1 MEAAQEYKKEIQ
13 DRLQFVMKERDLVV
27 DQLQLEEKRTQKC
40 LAQLKEEEENV
51 RSAFDKMQSFL
62 MEKKVRWLSQLGE
75 LEREIERRQEQNE
88 ARYSAEI
95 SSFNNLVAEMEMK
108 CQQPATQLLKDI
120 RSTLN
125 RCQKKRAKQ
134 LVPFSPEVE
143 ERLGSFCTL
152 ISVHKKALEM
162 CEDAMGSSGEWPPI
176 SRSDPVSDS
185 PRDGLTK
192 VVITLDPDTSGPHLI
207 LSDDL
212 KSVTWGQ
219 RRQNVTVNSTR
230 FDSMPCVLGQ
240 EKFNSGRYWWEVTLE
255 GKDKEMITQERWALG
270 VATESV
276 QRKGWFNLNPSE
288 GVWAIGKSSSPPCQ
302 ALAFTFPETTALIL
316 SQEPRKIQV
325 SLDYEEGRIEF
336 FEAGTKELIF
346 AFCSASF
353 SGKSVHPFF
362 LVWTEVR
369 LKC

>member
-1 MEAAQEYKKEIQ
+1 M
-13 DRLQFVMKERDLVV
+13 
-27 DQLQLEEKRTQKC
+27 
-40 LAQLKEEEENV
+40 
-51 RSAFDKMQSFL
+51 
-62 MEKKVRWLSQLGE
+62 
-75 LEREIERRQEQNE
+75 
-88 ARYSAEI
+88 
-95 SSFNNLVAEMEMK
+95 
-108 CQQPATQLLKDI
+108 
-120 RSTLN
+120 
-125 RCQKKRAKQ
+125 
-134 LVPFSPEVE
+134 
-143 ERLGSFCTL
+143 
-152 ISVHKKALEM
+152 
-162 CEDAMGSSGEWPPI
+162 
-176 SRSDPVSDS
+176 
-185 PRDGLTK
+185 
-192 VVITLDPDTSGPHLI
+192 
-207 LSDDL
+207 
-212 KSVTWGQ
+212 
-219 RRQNVTVNSTR
+219 TVNSTR